1 MDRLFEALRPF
12 IRGVVTYAG
21 WVLIVALLLS
31 GLGVY
36 LAQNLRIDTDF
47 SKLIPA
53 EYPSVQALEK
63 IRATVG
69 GGETTV
75 DLAIQSPSF
84 EDNKRFAEALIPRAL
99 ELQGEGRSEPYFTR
113 VDFYHDTEFLKD
125 NALYFASTQEL
136 QELETY
142 LTDQIEAAKLE
153 ANPFFFDLEDEE
165 EETSAAT
172 DESAEEL
179 AAAYDDIVGQEYRV
193 SEDSTTLVVRFIP
206 AGSST
211 NIGYIEDLYGDFEKL
226 IVAVGPESFNPE
238 METTLAGRLLRQKIE
253 VRAITD
259 DVLGSFGVGMLTVLL
274 SVVLYF
280 FYKSYQA
287 RAGRRFDA
295 KVLLSELART
305 PVMALV
311 IGLPL
316 LMSLTW
322 TFGVAYLQYGALN
335 LMTSTLG
342 LVLFGL
348 GIDYGIH
355 FYARYAEE
363 RGAGKSIIDAAE
375 HTFVSTGQAIT
386 IGALTTAGALYIL
399 LIADF
404 RGFSE
409 FGFIAGTG
417 VLFALVAMTVVMPAL
432 LAVFERFRLMN
443 FEAGSAAVATH
454 DERRGRFPAARG
466 VVLGS
471 MAIVIAALVFIPRV
485 EFEYEFGKL
494 EPEYPEWT
502 ARNSQV
508 RQAFNDRNRRNPAY
522 VIVDTPQEVPAV
534 VDAVRAHMAQDT
546 LSTGPDTVQ
555 TIDRVE
561 SLQDRFP
568 LTPEEQQQKL
578 DRIAEIRALLSD
590 PFIEAEESED
600 LNKLRRAAQ
609 TTEPIAREDV
619 PDFLKKEFT
628 SKSGE
633 IGNFVI
639 IYPSVGLSDARLSM
653 AFADDIGTITTADGT
668 VYHAGSTSLVAAAM
682 LRLMQKEAPWMVLA
696 TFIIVSLLMFA
707 NFRTVRWTMLAMLPL
722 VVGVLWM
729 LLVLELLGLKLTFY
743 NLVVLPAVLGIGND
757 AGAHIVH
764 RYREE
769 GAGSILRVLR
779 STGEHVTMGALT
791 TMISFAGLLL
801 SFHPGLRSIGAL
813 AVVGIGT
820 TLASALIF
828 LPALLQWLEDRRME
842 TTKVEAAP
850 ELKA

>member
-1 MDRLFEALRPF
+1 MDRLFEALRPV

-21 WVLIVALLLS
+21 WVLIGALLLS

-36 LAQNLRIDTDF
+36 LAQNLTIDTDF
-47 SKLIPA
+47 SKLIPPD
-53 EYPSVQALEK
+53 YPSVQALEK

-113 VDFYHDTEFLKD
+113 VDFYHDTEFLKN
-125 NALYFASTQEL
+125 NALYFAATQEL
-136 QELETY
+136 EELETY
-142 LTDQIEAAKLE
+142 LTDQIEEAKLE

-165 EETSAAT
+165 EETNAEA
-172 DESAEEL
+172 DESAEAL

-295 KVLLSELART
+295 KVLLSELVRT
-305 PVMALV
+305 PVMALA

-417 VLFALVAMTVVMPAL
+417 VLFALIAMTVVMPAL

-443 FEAGSAAVATH
+443 FEAGSAVASRDT
-454 DERRGRFPAARG
+454 RRGRFPAARG

-471 MAIVIAALVFIPRV
+471 VAIVIAALVFIPRV

-502 ARNSQV
+502 ARNLQI

-522 VIVDTPQEVPAV
+522 IIVDTPEEVPAV
-534 VDAVRAHMAQDT
+534 VDALRAHMAQDT

-578 DRIAEIRALLSD
+578 DRIAEIRELLSD
-590 PFIEAEESED
+590 PFIAEEESED
-600 LNKLRRAAQ
+600 LDKLRRAAQ
-609 TTEPIAREDV
+609 TTAPIAREDV

-633 IGNFVI
+633 IGNFII

-668 VYHAGSTSLVAAAM
+668 VYHAGSTSLVAASM

-696 TFIIVSLLMFA
+696 TFIIVSLLMFI

-757 AGAHIVH
+757 AGAHMVH

-813 AVVGIGT
+813 AVVGIGA

-828 LPALLQWLEDRRME
+828 LPALLQWLEDRR
-842 TTKVEAAP
+842 TKTATEVAAAP
-850 ELKA
+850 ELNV